1 MLALTYILPVA
12 SGLLRQF
19 PAAAAP
25 SPTCPGNMGKRV
37 WYACMGQEFRAPTA
51 DETISGVTVA
61 NEMCCTEEIDFECLC
76 CMDFSVPLQKC
87 APGQTGFCLSRC
99 GAVDLDAAN
108 EPPGSPLSME
118 DDATMPAPPTAPS
131 PYAAAAQ
138 APSIVMVCTKET
150 GVGAMAAQQSGGSP
164 VQLPV
169 QCIPREFTTGEIQG
183 TQPDLKTGAPL
194 APGQVI
200 LDERIDFLVAQ
211 GIPPADVPTC
221 TKTFATKP
229 GGNGMCPMDTPKAN
243 QYPNS
248 AGDAALGRV
257 GAVITEEELPAA
269 DAAFLRKETENKK
282 RRIHGRTFS
291 DLAALS
297 SSEIATVLGEAKT
310 IAFAAKNKV
319 VRFQVDEVST
329 GSSLTLAGNG
339 KKVVVSAK
347 NIVFTDGG
355 ETEEVD
361 PQTTVLT
368 TAMQTRMGRRGGAGL
383 MTSGNFALSAGS
395 NTAGNDF

>member
-1 MLALTYILPVA
+1 
-12 SGLLRQF
+12 
-19 PAAAAP
+19 
-25 SPTCPGNMGKRV
+25 
-37 WYACMGQEFRAPTA
+37 MGQEFRAPTE
-51 DETISGVTVA
+51 DETVSGVTVA

-76 CMDFSVPLQKC
+76 CQDFAAMNTLQKC

-118 DDATMPAPPTAPS
+118 DDATMPAPPG

-138 APSIVMVCTKET
+138 APSIVMICTKET

-169 QCIPREFTTGEIQG
+169 QCIPREFTLGEIKG

-194 APGQVI
+194 TPGQAI
-200 LDERIDFLVAQ
+200 LDERIDFLVGR
-211 GIPPADVPTC
+211 GIPAADVPTC
-221 TKTFATKP
+221 TKTFANKP
-229 GGNGMCPMDTPKAN
+229 GPGNGMCPMGTPKAN
-243 QYPNS
+243 LSPNS

-257 GAVITEEELPAA
+257 GAVVTEEELPAA
-269 DAAFLRKETENKK
+269 DAAFLKKETENKK
-282 RRIHGRTFS
+282 RRKHGRTFS

-297 SSEIATVLGEAKT
+297 KSDIEKVLGEAKT
-310 IAFAAKNKV
+310 VAFAANEKI

-339 KKVVVSAK
+339 KKLVVSETK
-347 NIVFTDGG
+347 VVFTEGV
-355 ETEEVD
+355 TSEEVD

-368 TAMQTRMGRRGGAGL
+368 TTVSSKMGRRAAAFGMSGGSFTLSSGSN
-383 MTSGNFALSAGS
+383 TSGN
-395 NTAGNDF
+395 DF

>member
-1 MLALTYILPVA
+1 MLALYILPVI
-12 SGLLRQF
+12 SGSFLRQF
-19 PAAAAP
+19 PAAAP
-25 SPTCPGNMGKRV
+25 STCPGDMSKRV
-37 WYACMGQEFRAPTA
+37 WYACMGQEFRAPTT
-51 DETISGVTVA
+51 DELTSGVTVA

-76 CMDFSVPLQKC
+76 CQDFAAMNTLQKC

-118 DDATMPAPPTAPS
+118 DDATMPAPPG

-138 APSIVMVCTKET
+138 APSIVMICTKET
-150 GVGAMAAQQSGGSP
+150 GVGAMAAQQSGSTP
-164 VQLPV
+164 VQLPM
-169 QCIPREFTTGEIQG
+169 QCIPREFTVGEIQG

-211 GIPPADVPTC
+211 GIPAADVPTC
-221 TKTFATKP
+221 TKTFASKP
-229 GGNGMCPMDTPKAN
+229 GGNGMCPADAPKAN

-257 GAVITEEELPAA
+257 GYVVTDEELPAA
-269 DAAFLRKETENKK
+269 DAAFLKKETNKK
-282 RRIHGRTFS
+282 RRILGRTFS

-297 SSEIATVLGEAKT
+297 SSEITEVLGEAKS
-310 IAFAAKNKV
+310 IAFAVANKL

-329 GSSLTLAGNG
+329 GSSLTLAGEG
-339 KKVVVSAK
+339 KKVVVSEK
-347 NIVFTDGG
+347 NVVFTDGG
-355 ETEEVD
+355 ETAEVD

-368 TAMQTRMGRRGGAGL
+368 TAVHNRMGRRAAPPPMSGGS
-383 MTSGNFALSAGS
+383 MMVYSVSNTSGN
-395 NTAGNDF
+395 DF